1 MPCMLLKSLNY
12 WSVPGGLE
20 GTLDPIEFIR
30 IAAAHRFPA
39 VEIAI
44 GEPGSAF
51 GTDATESRCR
61 EILAAAASHGVAVAS
76 TASGLYWGRSLADG
90 DPDVRAQA
98 RTDLETMLQIANWL
112 GVKTHLTIPGTVDV
126 FFMPD
131 RPVLSYAHVWQH
143 ATEGIRSLLQAAEQ
157 NGVRM
162 GIENVW
168 NRFLLSPAEMASFI
182 DQFGSPWVGAYVDV
196 GNLQPF
202 GYAEDWLRHLGS
214 RVVGI
219 HFKDFRRS
227 VGNIDGFVDL
237 LEGDVNWP
245 EVMEAI
251 REIGYEGP
259 LVAEMIPYYRHYPLV
274 RVANTSNAMDAILGL
289 TS

>member
-1 MPCMLLKSLNY
+1 MLLKSLNY

-20 GTLDPIEFIR
+20 GTLDPREFIR
-30 IAAAHRFPA
+30 IAAEHRFPA
-39 VEIAI
+39 VEVAI
-44 GEPGSAF
+44 GEAGSAF
-51 GTDATESRCR
+51 GIDATEAQCR
-61 EILAAAASHGVAVAS
+61 DLVAYAASMGVKIAS

-90 DPDVRAQA
+90 DPNIRAQA
-98 RTDLETMLQIANWL
+98 RADLEAMLQIAGWL
-112 GVKTHLTIPGTVDV
+112 GVKTHLTIPGAVDV

-131 RPVLSYAHVWQH
+131 RAPLAYAHVWQH
-143 ATEGIRSLLQAAEQ
+143 ATEGLRAVLPTAERC
-157 NGVRM
+157 GVRM

-168 NRFLLSPAEMASFI
+168 NRFLLSPAEMASFV

-227 VGNIDGFVDL
+227 VGTADGFVDL

-245 EVMEAI
+245 EVMAAI
-251 REIGYEGP
+251 REIGFEGP
-259 LVAEMIPYYRHYPLV
+259 IVAEMIPYYRHYPLV
-274 RVANTSNAMDAILGL
+274 RIANTSNAMDAILG
-289 TS
+289 